1 MAQQVTNA
9 LYGATMSQHPTSSNV
24 QQVSVGQSVP
34 FNPAQGMTLQQ
45 LANIANQQYANQ
57 YAQQQSIQ
65 NAAIKTQNMNLNQ
78 LYQQSI
84 PMPQKDWMWDG
95 KAYSLTE
102 FADLAFGDTPER
114 TAFLLKYT
122 KGEMK

>member
-1 MAQQVTNA
+1 
-9 LYGATMSQHPTSSNV
+9 MSQHPTSSNAQRV
-24 QQVSVGQSVP
+24 NVGQSVP

-45 LANIANQQYANQ
+45 LANIANQQFANQ
-57 YAQQQSIQ
+57 YAHHQQIG
-65 NAAIKTQNMNLNQ
+65 LNQ